1 MVLIRSDNLV
11 WVEKTARPAPLSN
24 PTRIGRQKRENG
36 AVQQSSLSG
45 PGGPELAG
53 SLQVYF
59 LCG

>member
-1 MVLIRSDNLV
+1 MVLIRSNNLV

-53 SLQVYF
+53 SLQV
-59 LCG
+59 